1 LEAGAQYQAAPWLF
15 YVNYALVDA
24 TYRFAGKLASPNNPS
39 ADVDGNVFV
48 TPGDHIPGIP
58 LHQIKSGV
66 DYAVTPDLK
75 LGTDLIW
82 VSSQWYIGDQANQN
96 VKLADYWV
104 ANLHGSYQLSKEV
117 QLYGV
122 VNNLFNRKFATFGT
136 YFNPQVIANAI
147 PDPPTDH
154 RMVTPAQPFSIY
166 LGLRAKL

>member
-1 LEAGAQYQAAPWLF
+1 
-15 YVNYALVDA
+15 
-24 TYRFAGKLASPNNPS
+24 
-39 ADVDGNVFV
+39 
-48 TPGDHIPGIP
+48 
-58 LHQIKSGV
+58 
-66 DYAVTPDLK
+66 
-75 LGTDLIW
+75 
-82 VSSQWYIGDQANQN
+82 

-154 RMVTPAQPFSIY
+154 RMVTPAQPLSIY
-166 LGLRAKL
+166 VGLRAKL